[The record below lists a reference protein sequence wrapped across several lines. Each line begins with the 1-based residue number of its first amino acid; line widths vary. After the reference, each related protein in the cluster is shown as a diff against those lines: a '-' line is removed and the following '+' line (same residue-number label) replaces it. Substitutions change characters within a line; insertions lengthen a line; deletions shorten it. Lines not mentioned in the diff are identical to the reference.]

1 MNDTLPIKLDR
12 QPQEI
17 GVLPSTNLEDDMA
30 ELRETMGGKR
40 SFSVDYNTPLFDE
53 DGEPDF

>member
-12 QPQEI
+12 QLQEI

-40 SFSVDYNTPLFDE
+40 SFSVDYNTPLFYE

>member
-12 QPQEI
+12 QLQEI

-30 ELRETMGGKR
+30 ELRATMGGKR

>member
-12 QPQEI
+12 QLQEI

-53 DGEPDF
+53 NGEPDF

>member
-12 QPQEI
+12 QLQEI

>member
-1 MNDTLPIKLDR
+1 MSGRLPVDVDR
-12 QPQEI
+12 ELRELGILPQ
-17 GVLPSTNLEDDMA
+17 TNLEDDVA

-53 DGEPDF
+53 DGEPEF